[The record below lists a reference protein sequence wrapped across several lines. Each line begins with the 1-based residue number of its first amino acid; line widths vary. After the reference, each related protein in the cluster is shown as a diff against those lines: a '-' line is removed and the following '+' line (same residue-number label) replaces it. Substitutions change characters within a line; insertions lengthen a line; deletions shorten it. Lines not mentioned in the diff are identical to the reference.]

1 MHSERRSWDVINTQ
15 LNRLASLAKGLKVG
29 LQTKWLWVRVPLK
42 SMKLQILLLFQTRNS
57 LTVRY
62 LENAD
67 SL

>member
-1 MHSERRSWDVINTQ
+1 MHSERRLWDVMNTQ
-15 LNRLASLAKGLKVG
+15 LNHLANLAKGLKVG

-57 LTVRY
+57 LTFRY